1 MTHIVVVV
9 TPGYLPEQSDPAN
22 GTYAFAYHVSIENHG
37 DEAAQLISR
46 HWLITDGNAHTKEV
60 RGPGVVGEQPV
71 ITPGQAHRYT
81 SGVTLDTTVGTMEG
95 SYQMVLGSGEAFDV
109 PIPAFLLSV
118 PGAVH

>member
-9 TPGYLPEQSDPAN
+9 TPGYLPEHSDPAN
-22 GTYAFAYHVSIENHG
+22 DSYSFAYHVSIENHG
-37 DEAAQLISR
+37 DKTAQLISR
-46 HWLITDGNAHTKEV
+46 HWLITDGNSHTKEV

-95 SYQMVLGSGEAFDV
+95 SYQMVLDSGETFDV

>member
-22 GTYAFAYHVSIENHG
+22 SSYAFAYHVSIENQG
-37 DEAAQLISR
+37 DEVAQLISR

-60 RGPGVVGEQPV
+60 QGPGVVGEQPV
-71 ITPGQAHRYT
+71 IAPGQAHRYT

-95 SYQMVLGSGEAFDV
+95 SYQMALDSGETFDV

-118 PGAVH
+118 PGSVH